1 MKIPV
6 GIKVKDLEITEPRA
20 TILFEEGKKSNLTGY
35 IRVSYEQKGINDFY
49 LFFIDGII
57 QGIYGEEMLTEK
69 EIHGETARDL
79 ILTIFSRGIASI
91 YEFNKTQI
99 HGLIREEPRILLEDK
114 DIGFNEKL
122 EAQLKRLNIEGE
134 FLASLVADVQ
144 GLPVAAMD
152 SDYNNEMIAALS
164 ALVRDVSYRAESQ
177 LGFKKMDEVSL
188 VDDDKIRLVCR
199 YFQVGENPYILSCLI
214 PANQTYRRLTNTAI
228 REISKIM
235 RKRFD

>member
-6 GIKVKDLEITEPRA
+6 GVKIKDLEITEPRA

-49 LFFIDGII
+49 FFFIDGNLK
-57 QGIYGEEMLTEK
+57 GIYGEEMLTEK
-69 EIHGETARDL
+69 EIFGEEARDL
-79 ILTIFSRGIASI
+79 ALTIFSKGIASI
-91 YEFNKTQI
+91 YESSEAHI
-99 HGLIREEPRILLEDK
+99 HEVVREEPRILLEDK

-122 EAQLKRLNIEGE
+122 EAQLKRLNIEGD

-152 SDYNNEMIAALS
+152 SKYNNEMIAALS

-177 LGFKKMDEVSL
+177 LGFKNVDEVSL

-199 YFQVGENPYILSCLI
+199 YFQVGDNPYILSCLV
-214 PANQTYRRLTNTAI
+214 PAHQTYRRLTNTAI

>member
-49 LFFIDGII
+49 LFFIDGTI

-69 EIHGETARDL
+69 EIHGEAARDL

-91 YEFNKTQI
+91 YEFSETQI

-114 DIGFNEKL
+114 GIGFNEKL

>member
-6 GIKVKDLEITEPRA
+6 GIKIKDLEITEPKA
-20 TILFEEGKKSNLTGY
+20 TILLKEGKKSALTGY

-57 QGIYGEEMLTEK
+57 KGIYGEEMLTEK
-69 EIHGETARDL
+69 EIFGDEARDL
-79 ILTIFSRGIASI
+79 ALTIFSRGIASI
-91 YEFNKTQI
+91 YELTEAQI
-99 HGLIREEPRILLEDK
+99 HGVIREEPRILLEEK

-122 EAQLKRLNIEGE
+122 EAQLKRLNIKGD
-134 FLASLVADVQ
+134 FLASLIADVQ

-152 SDYNNEMIAALS
+152 SSYNNETIAALS
-164 ALVRDVSYRAESQ
+164 ALVREVSYRAESQ
-177 LGFKKMDEVSL
+177 LGFKHMDEVSL

-199 YFQVGENPYILSCLI
+199 YFQVGDNPYILSCLV

-235 RKRFD
+235 KKRFD

>member
-6 GIKVKDLEITEPRA
+6 GIKIKDLEVTEPRA
-20 TILFEEGKKSNLTGY
+20 TILFEEGKKSTLTGY

-49 LFFIDGII
+49 LFFIDGTI

-69 EIHGETARDL
+69 EFCGEEARDL

-91 YEFNKTQI
+91 YELNETQI

-152 SDYNNEMIAALS
+152 SDYNNEMIAAIS

-235 RKRFD
+235 KKRFD